1 MEEADRVADE
11 VAVIDHGKIVA
22 QDSPAALKENTGS
35 KSLEDAFI
43 ALTGHTIRDEEASSS
58 DMMRKMRQV
67 WRGGRR

>member
-1 MEEADRVADE
+1 
-11 VAVIDHGKIVA
+11 
-22 QDSPAALKENTGS
+22 LKEKTHG

-43 ALTGHTIRDEEASSS
+43 TLTGHTIREEEASSS